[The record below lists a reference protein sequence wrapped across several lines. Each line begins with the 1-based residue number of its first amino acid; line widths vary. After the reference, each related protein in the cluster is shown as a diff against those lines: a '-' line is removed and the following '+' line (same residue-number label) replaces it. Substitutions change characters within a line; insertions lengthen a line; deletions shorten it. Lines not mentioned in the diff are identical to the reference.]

1 MRKKVTVTI
10 PAKLIN
16 IEPPKE
22 FMPSNE
28 TTVEEMEEL
37 AKFLIPMYELRDAAL
52 GLLVLYSEMLVRV
65 NPGDNPNNHEEVKR
79 LQRAIFTFQGT
90 VL

>member
-1 MRKKVTVTI
+1 MKKKITVTV

-52 GLLVLYSEMLVRV
+52 SLMNDYSELLKIG
-65 NPGDNPNNHEEVKR
+65 NPLANPNNLEEVKR
-79 LQRAIFTFQGT
+79 LQRAIMEFHKV